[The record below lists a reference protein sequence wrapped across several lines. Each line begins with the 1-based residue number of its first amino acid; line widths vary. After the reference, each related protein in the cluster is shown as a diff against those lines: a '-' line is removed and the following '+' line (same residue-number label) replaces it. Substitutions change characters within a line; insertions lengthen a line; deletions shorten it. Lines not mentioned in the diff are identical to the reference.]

1 MNNFTSRRTSSSRN
15 SHRRPRPSEEKKND
29 DEEEDFIDKLIA
41 DTDRKST
48 LERTAVETARAQ
60 SLLDDSYSAERLTTR
75 TASRRREAPPSLQ
88 TSAFD
93 HRLPL
98 TRIGTAPTA
107 SFDPADPP
115 TFTKDP
121 PSSTIIPS
129 PIAVRKAHTFTP
141 TYRQE
146 DDHEFIVDKPIEIA
160 LASRSRTSAQSSYRS
175 SKQEDAD
182 RSSTPIPP
190 PPQQETKANPQNLLG
205 DDDEVDA
212 EEQQQDRAADLTES
226 IEVEPDLT
234 MFQSINEEDSLIL
247 PENSLS
253 KLNCLRQSKRD
264 IEASWQSM
272 PEEAEHEQQ
281 LPASPQSSLP
291 NDLTMTTADT
301 SLNQSTEQ
309 LEQKGMSKVQKIVL
323 GVVALIV
330 VGAICVFGYS
340 FFVSE

>member
-1 MNNFTSRRTSSSRN
+1 MNNLPSLRTSSSKN

-29 DEEEDFIDKLIA
+29 DDEEDFLDKLIA

-60 SLLDDSYSAERLTTR
+60 SLLDDSYSAERLSTR
-75 TASRRREAPPSLQ
+75 TASRRREAPPSRQ
-88 TSAFD
+88 TSASD

-98 TRIGTAPTA
+98 SRIGTAPTA

-115 TFTKDP
+115 TFTNDP
-121 PSSTIIPS
+121 PSSAIIPS

-146 DDHEFIVDKPIEIA
+146 DDTEFIVDKPIEIA

-182 RSSTPIPP
+182 RSLTPIPP
-190 PPQQETKANPQNLLG
+190 PPKQEETKAPVLLLG
-205 DDDEVDA
+205 NDDFEDV
-212 EEQQQDRAADLTES
+212 EEQQQDRSAEPIES

-234 MFQSINEEDSLIL
+234 VFQSINEEDSLVL

-264 IEASWQSM
+264 IEASWQSI
-272 PEEAEHEQQ
+272 PEEAEHDQQ
-281 LPASPQSSLP
+281 LPAPPQSPLP
-291 NDLTMTTADT
+291 HDLTMTTADT
-301 SLNQSTEQ
+301 SLNQSTD
-309 LEQKGMSKVQKIVL
+309 LTDQKGMSKVQKIVL

-340 FFVSE
+340 FFVSD